1 MYFCNNKAIFDNKNT
16 LYIHRGNKELSV
28 GIGKIGAS
36 IGKKIIAWTRTSG
49 KSLLETRPVK
59 VNIKGLKYAS
69 PPYPNLNLSEKAK
82 FISKLEQNYSKS
94 EIKIGKNSYIKY
106 ENSQMGSNP
115 AFWAKDANTGE
126 LYYIKHAETSHNF
139 LKSEHLESEHIAN
152 KLYNLVGIQTPQTEL
167 CELTNGVKAL
177 KIKYSN
183 GMKNISEFKQVHSG
197 FATDAWLANWDALID
212 NNTRIVNGRL
222 FKLDC
227 GGSLRYR
234 AQGKLKPDFGEK
246 VKEIVTL
253 VDGHNY
259 QAKQVYESISHQ
271 DLINSFKKVC
281 SLTDEQINATVK
293 DRTLASILIKR
304 RDYMRT
310 CLEKIEQ
317 TPYNGKNISQYM
329 KNIQKEVDYR
339 EYTDIAEDMI
349 KQRTTMR
356 NTLHPRLSVE
366 EQLGLFKENY
376 VSQSRDI
383 KNNIMTQLGDENAIL
398 TKNITHCIKLDEL
411 IVQGRLPRA
420 TTLYRGAS
428 PYDFGLHRM
437 DSKEFI
443 KRFYKKGRIFRIPT
457 YPETSLDRKVGEEYA
472 KGRIL
477 FKFNA
482 SEGTPSIYME
492 ELKVPLSGGYGNE
505 EEIMLA
511 RDMLY
516 KFKNHIETT
525 DFDIIEIDVV
535 KKAPFWKKVHEFWN
549 EVPKKY
555 WEK

>member
-1 MYFCNNKAIFDNKNT
+1 MGLQKVVFNFFVKNAK
-16 LYIHRGNKELSV
+16 GELV
-28 GIGKIGAS
+28 
-36 IGKKIIAWTRTSG
+36 TS
-49 KSLLETRPVK
+49 SLLHTKPK
-59 VNIKGLKYAS
+59 IPTNIKGLKYAS
-69 PPYPNLNLSEKAK
+69 PQYPNLNLSEKAK

-94 EIKIGKNSYIKY
+94 EIKIGENTYIKY

-115 AFWAKDANTGE
+115 AFWAVENNTGE
-126 LYYIKHAETSHNF
+126 LYYVKFAESGDAHKT
-139 LKSEHLESEHIAN
+139 EHLLNEITAS
-152 KLYNLVGIQTPQTEL
+152 KLYNLMGIKTPEIQL
-167 CELTNGVKAL
+167 NLRKNVNDLNAL
-177 KIKYSN
+177 KIKYTPEMSY
-183 GMKNISEFKQVHSG
+183 ITDYKQVHSG
-197 FATDAWLANWDALID
+197 FAADAWLANWDSLIG
-212 NNTRIVNGRL
+212 NNTRIVNGKL

-234 AQGKLKPDFGEK
+234 AQGKLKTDFGEK
-246 VKEIVTL
+246 VKEIVTF

-259 QAKQVYESISHQ
+259 ETKKAYENISHQ
-271 DLINSFKKVC
+271 DLINSFKRVC
-281 SLTDEQINATVK
+281 NLTDKEIESTVHH
-293 DRTLASILIKR
+293 DSLLSSLLIKR
-304 RDYMRT
+304 RNYMRT

-317 TPYNGKNISQYM
+317 TPYDGKNISQYM

-398 TKNITHCIKLDEL
+398 TKNLTHCIKLDEL
-411 IVQGRLPRA
+411 IAQGRLPRA

-457 YPETSLDRKVGEEYA
+457 YPETSLDRKIGEEYA

-482 SEGTPSIYME
+482 GEGTPSIYME
-492 ELKVPLSGGYGNE
+492 ELNVPLSGGYGNE

-511 RDMLY
+511 RDLLY
-516 KFKNHIETT
+516 KFKNHIETP
-525 DFDIIEIDVV
+525 DFDIIEIDIV